1 MVELITVIA
10 IIGILMSLLLPAV
23 QAARESSRRSR
34 CQTRQRQLAIA
45 MINYASQKTDFPH
58 GAIQSTGIMR
68 WVLFGLR
75 ASQAVETTPK
85 RANPSTGAA
94 SIQRFVRARIRSMR
108 RGT

>member
-58 GAIQSTGIMR
+58 GAIQSTGDSSTAGGVGPKSLT
-68 WVLFGLR
+68 WFAQVLPY
-75 ASQAVETTPK
+75 V
-85 RANPSTGAA
+85 
-94 SIQRFVRARIRSMR
+94 
-108 RGT
+108 